1 MEILIIEDE
10 DRTANRLVKQLNR
23 LLPEARVLGI
33 LDSVKDSIQWLHKHQ
48 DPDLIFM
55 DIHLADGSSFE
66 ILDKIKTQSPIIF
79 TTAYD
84 KYAIDAFKVN
94 SVDYLLKP
102 IKDEELQVALNK
114 LDKMKNIF
122 QDQQVNTQEIA
133 KMIRGEVSPYQQR
146 FLIRLPDQFK
156 TFDVKEVAY
165 FYIESRITFMQLQ
178 SGKSYPIDF
187 SLDQLEDKLHPARF
201 FRLNR
206 QFTVSY
212 ESITRMTPY
221 PKSRIKLDLSP
232 PSSKEAMVSS
242 ERSSA
247 FKRWL
252 MGVEK
257 S

>member
-1 MEILIIEDE
+1 MDILIIEDE
-10 DRTANRLVKQLNR
+10 ERTANRLVKQIKS
-23 LLPEARVLGI
+23 LLPKAEVLGI
-33 LDSVKDSIQWLHKHQ
+33 LDSVKDSIHWLNKHEH
-48 DPDLIFM
+48 PDLILM

-66 ILDKIKTQSPIIF
+66 ILDRVEIHSPIIF

-84 KYAIDAFKVN
+84 QYAIEAFKAN

-102 IKDEELQVALNK
+102 IKEGELQAALNK
-114 LDKMKNIF
+114 LGKMKSIF
-122 QDQQVNTQEIA
+122 QDQQVNTQELV
-133 KMIRGEVSPYQQR
+133 KMIRGEMSPYQQR

-156 TFDVKEVAY
+156 TFDIKDVAY

-187 SLDQLEDKLHPARF
+187 SLDQLEEKLHPARF

-206 QFTVSY
+206 QFTISY

-221 PKSRIKLDLSP
+221 PKSRIKLDLNP

-242 ERSSA
+242 ERSAA

-252 MGVEK
+252 MGIERQ
-257 S
+257 

>member
-1 MEILIIEDE
+1 MHILILEDE
-10 DRTANRLVKQLNR
+10 DRTANRLKKQLKQLIPDVNI
-23 LLPEARVLGI
+23 LGI
-33 LDSVKDSIQWLHKHQ
+33 LDSVKDSIQWFKNHDH
-48 DPDLIFM
+48 PDLIFM
-55 DIHLADGSSFE
+55 DIHLADGSCFE
-66 ILDKIKTQSPIIF
+66 LLEALETHTPIIF

-84 KYAIDAFKVN
+84 KYAIEAFKAN

-102 IKDEELQVALNK
+102 IKNEDLAKALDK
-114 LDKMKNIF
+114 LDKMKSMF
-122 QDQQVNTQEIA
+122 QNPHVDTEEIA
-133 KMIRGEVSPYQQR
+133 KMIRGEISPYQQR
-146 FLIRLPDQFK
+146 FIIRLTDQFK

-165 FYIESRITFMQLQ
+165 FFIESRITFMQLR

-206 QFTVSY
+206 QFTISY
-212 ESITRMTPY
+212 ESIARMTPF
-221 PKSRIKLDLSP
+221 PKSRIKLELTP
-232 PSSKEAMVSS
+232 PINKEAMVSS
-242 ERSSA
+242 ERSAA

>member
-1 MEILIIEDE
+1 MRILILEDE
-10 DRTANRLVKQLNR
+10 DRTANRLEKQIKQLV
-23 LLPEARVLGI
+23 PDSEILGI
-33 LDSVKDSIQWLHKHQ
+33 LDSVNDSIQWFKDQAH
-48 DPDLIFM
+48 PDLIFM

-66 ILDKIKTQSPIIF
+66 VLEAVEIKAPIIF

-84 KYAIDAFKVN
+84 KYAIEAFKAN

-102 IKDEELQVALNK
+102 IKQEDLAEALQK
-114 LDKMKNIF
+114 LDKMKDMF
-122 QDQQVNTQEIA
+122 QAPQVNTEEIA
-133 KMIRGEVSPYQQR
+133 KIIRGEISPYQQR
-146 FLIRLPDQFK
+146 FIIRLPDQFK

-165 FYIESRITFMQLQ
+165 FYIESRITFMQLK

-206 QFTVSY
+206 QFTISY
-212 ESITRMTPY
+212 ESISRMTPY
-221 PKSRIKLDLSP
+221 PKSRIKLELTP

-242 ERSSA
+242 ERSAA

-252 MGVEK
+252 MGSEK
-257 S
+257 R